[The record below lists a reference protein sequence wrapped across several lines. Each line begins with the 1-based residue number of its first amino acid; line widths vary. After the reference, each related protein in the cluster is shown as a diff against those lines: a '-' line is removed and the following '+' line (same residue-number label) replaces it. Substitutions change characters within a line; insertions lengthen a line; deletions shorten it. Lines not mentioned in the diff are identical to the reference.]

1 MYVHIHILYMYIY
14 TYKQSPPLAS
24 VDNQK
29 QMYIYTQTDVS

>member
-1 MYVHIHILYMYIY
+1 MYTYIY
-14 TYKQSPPLAS
+14 YMCTYKQSPPLAS